1 MIMKWISETR
11 MNIKYRGI
19 PLVTEKDYHDI
30 LDVIDNDIFE
40 RNFEKNKSDED
51 LERIA
56 ELMADGIMLHD
67 VAETLF
73 DDWIH
78 YETS

>member
-1 MIMKWISETR
+1 MIMKWISENR

-51 LERIA
+51 LEKIA
-56 ELMADGIMLHD
+56 ELMADVIMLHD

-73 DDWIH
+73 EDWIH
-78 YETS
+78 YETA